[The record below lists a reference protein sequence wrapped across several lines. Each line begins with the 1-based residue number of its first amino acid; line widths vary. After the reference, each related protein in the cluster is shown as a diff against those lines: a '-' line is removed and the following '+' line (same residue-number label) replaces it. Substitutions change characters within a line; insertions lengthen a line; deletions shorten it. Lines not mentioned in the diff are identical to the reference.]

1 MFSMLTFIGGAKAI
15 VGKNIVTLARIK
27 AVTPNYSVVVI
38 VFTTMHSQ
46 EKKKILLKTV
56 FDEAVKI

>member
-1 MFSMLTFIGGAKAI
+1 MLTFTGGARAI

-46 EKKKILLKTV
+46 EKKRKDN
-56 FDEAVKI
+56 FA